1 MALPAQVIEDITFFS
16 FRFHVFMS
24 LRSLATTVHL
34 PLSHWRNLYRAALTG
49 PLISRLF
56 SLVVLPL
63 GHCVALWRFSSYVL
77 LGLSELSVSDFSAI
91 FTLMFCG
98 ALMSST
104 FLQVSFSDLMFA
116 LVMP

>member
-1 MALPAQVIEDITFFS
+1 
-16 FRFHVFMS
+16 MS

-34 PLSHWRNLYRAALTG
+34 LLSHWRTLDRAALTG

-77 LGLSELSVSDFSAI
+77 LGLSELSVSDFAAI
-91 FTLMFCG
+91 FALMVYG
-98 ALMSST
+98 ALLSSP
-104 FLQVSFSDLMFA
+104 FLQLSFSDLMFA
-116 LVMP
+116 LVIVFFLLCWVCCACST